1 MEQSLVCHLASTSS
15 LVRSFACLILVLLA
29 FHSGAVHGQ
38 RIPFRAQSGLAGTE
52 LTDRGEAEFHF
63 ARLIYGGNGF
73 DGGFRGR
80 GSWTTDWP
88 EAEHFFMEGLT
99 RLTLVKGQPVSMFN
113 GEGGQRISLADESIF
128 DFPFLYAVEV
138 GRWALSAQEIA
149 RLRDYLL
156 RGGFMIVDDFHGS
169 QEWSGFISVMQ
180 RVFPD
185 RPIVDIPD
193 EDEVFHVLYDLDE
206 RMQIPGLAAIYNGS
220 TYERDGVDPHWRGI
234 YDDKGRL
241 LIAINHNMDL
251 GDAWEHA
258 DTPGYPEPM
267 TAMAYRFAVN
277 YVIYAMTH

>member
-1 MEQSLVCHLASTSS
+1 MGLRFPAVKVFACISLVQ
-15 LVRSFACLILVLLA
+15 LA
-29 FHSGAVHGQ
+29 FASSIVLAQG
-38 RIPFRAQSGLAGTE
+38 IPFRRGAEQSGTTLADAG
-52 LTDRGEAEFHF
+52 DAEFHF
-63 ARLIYGGNGF
+63 TRLIYGGNGF
-73 DGGFRGR
+73 DGGFRSR

-99 RLTLVKGQPVSMFN
+99 RLTLVKGKQVSVFN
-113 GEGGQRISLADESIF
+113 GSGGQRLSLADESIF

-138 GRWALSAQEIA
+138 GRWSLSVQEIA
-149 RLRDYLL
+149 TLREYLQ
-156 RGGFMIVDDFHGS
+156 RGGFMITDDFHGS
-169 QEWSGFISVMQ
+169 QEWSGFINVMQ

-193 EDEVFHVLYDLDE
+193 NDEVFHVLYDLDE
-206 RMQIPGLAAIYNGS
+206 RIQIPGLAALYNGM
-220 TYERDGVDPHWRGI
+220 THERDGVDPHWRGI
-234 YDDKGRL
+234 YDEKGRL
-241 LIAINHNMDL
+241 MVVINHNMDL